1 MTQCARDCFEALL
14 VISANLNEL
23 INSLAHLELSENLWL
38 PDDFWKNISL
48 LNTLAQIRFIFEV
61 KFAQLS
67 LT

>member
-14 VISANLNEL
+14 VISSKSER